1 MLAPSW
7 FVRVFALAFSLVL
20 LSAATAQ
27 EKPAAPAKAAAQG
40 KSAAQAKAAAQTK
53 PAAAQD
59 KVTTEVRA
67 STEQLVKAFNAGKAA
82 DLVMQFAPDGELI
95 DEEGTLYQGRKE
107 LTELFTEFGKRFP
120 GAQLAVE
127 IESIRSIG
135 PNLAIE
141 EGTRFIEAVAKDT
154 PARATLR
161 YTAVRTKVDGAWLI
175 ASLREFTAD
184 PEPTPN
190 EHLQSLSWVVGDW
203 VNEGTDGAV
212 RISFKWSEDKNF
224 LLGEY
229 QVKLEGQESM
239 KSHQRIGWDPLT
251 GKVRSWLFDS
261 DGGFAEGAWTA
272 VEDGWV
278 IKSESVNPDATTGSA
293 TLTVIPKD
301 KDHFTMKGTERIVG
315 DLREP
320 DFEFQIARRPPVASK

>member
-1 MLAPSW
+1 M
-7 FVRVFALAFSLVL
+7 FSP
-20 LSAATAQ
+20 Q
-27 EKPAAPAKAAAQG
+27 
-40 KSAAQAKAAAQTK
+40 
-53 PAAAQD
+53 
-59 KVTTEVRA
+59 
-67 STEQLVKAFNAGKAA
+67 
-82 DLVMQFAPDGELI
+82 GELI
-95 DEEGTLYQGRKE
+95 DEDGTHYVGRKE
-107 LTELFTEFGKRFP
+107 LTELFTEFGKKFP
-120 GAQLAVE
+120 GAQLALE
-127 IESIRSIG
+127 IESIRTIG

-141 EGTRFIEAVAKDT
+141 EGTRYIEAVAKET

-161 YTAVRTKVDGAWLI
+161 YTAVLTKVDGDWLI

-190 EHLQSLSWVVGDW
+190 DHLQSLAWVVGDW

-212 RISFKWSEDKNF
+212 RLSFKWSEDKNY

-229 QVKLEGQESM
+229 NVTLAGQPAM

-251 GKVRSWLFDS
+251 GKVRSWLFDA

-278 IKSESVNPDATTGSA
+278 IKSETVNPDATTGSA
-293 TLTVIPKD
+293 TLTVTPQD

-320 DFEFQIARRPPVASK
+320 DFEFRIARRPPVASK

>member
-1 MLAPSW
+1 MLGRSW
-7 FVRVFALAFSLVL
+7 LVQVFALAIVGVAFCSV
-20 LSAATAQ
+20 
-27 EKPAAPAKAAAQG
+27 
-40 KSAAQAKAAAQTK
+40 
-53 PAAAQD
+53 AAAQD
-59 KVTTEVRA
+59 DKVAAEIRA
-67 STEQLVKAFNAGKAA
+67 IDEKLVKAFNTGKAA
-82 DLVMQFAPDGELI
+82 ELAGMFAEQGELI
-95 DEEGTLYQGRKE
+95 DEEGTHYVGRKE
-107 LTELFTEFGKRFP
+107 LTELFTEFGKKFP
-120 GAQLAVE
+120 GAQLALE
-127 IESIRSIG
+127 IESIRAIG

-141 EGTRFIEAVAKDT
+141 EGTRYIEAVAKET
-154 PARATLR
+154 PTRATLR
-161 YTAVRTKVDGAWLI
+161 YTAVLTKIDGAWQI

-190 EHLQSLSWVVGDW
+190 DHLQSLAWVVGEW

-212 RISFKWSEDKNF
+212 RITYKWSEDQNF

-229 QVKLEGQESM
+229 QVTLAGQESM

-251 GKVRSWLFDS
+251 GKVRSWLFDA

-278 IKSESVNPDATTGSA
+278 IKSESINPDATTGSA
-293 TLTVIPKD
+293 TLTVTPKD
-301 KDHFTMKGTERIVG
+301 KDHFTLKGTERIVG

>member
-1 MLAPSW
+1 MALIAGMLPYLLAGAPMLAFSRLVPA
-7 FVRVFALAFSLVL
+7 FALAFGGLVL
-20 LSAATAQ
+20 CSAAVAQ
-27 EKPAAPAKAAAQG
+27 E
-40 KSAAQAKAAAQTK
+40 
-53 PAAAQD
+53 D
-59 KVTTEVRA
+59 KVTAEVRA
-67 STEQLVKAFNAGKAA
+67 STEQLVKAFNEGKAA
-82 DLVMQFAPDGELI
+82 DLAVLFSPQGELI
-95 DEEGTLYQGRKE
+95 DEEGTHYVGRKE
-107 LTELFTEFGKRFP
+107 LTELLTKFFEKFP
-120 GAQLAVE
+120 GAKLAVE
-127 IESIRSIG
+127 IESIRSLG

-141 EGTRFIEAVAKDT
+141 EGTRFIEAATKDSPT
-154 PARATLR
+154 PGRATLR
-161 YTAVRTKVDGAWLI
+161 YTAVRSKENGAWLI

-184 PEPTPN
+184 PVPTPN
-190 EHLQSLSWVVGDW
+190 EHLQSLAWVVGDW

-229 QVKLEGQESM
+229 QVTLAGQPAM

-251 GKVRSWLFDS
+251 GKVRSWLFDA
-261 DGGFAEGAWTA
+261 DGGFSEGAWTA

-293 TLTVIPKD
+293 TLTVTPTD
-301 KDHFTMKGTERIVG
+301 KDHFTLKGTERIVG

>member
-1 MLAPSW
+1 
-7 FVRVFALAFSLVL
+7 VFALAIGGLVL
-20 LSAATAQ
+20 SSAAVAQ
-27 EKPAAPAKAAAQG
+27 E
-40 KSAAQAKAAAQTK
+40 
-53 PAAAQD
+53 D
-59 KVTTEVRA
+59 KLTAEIRA
-67 STEQLVKAFNAGKAA
+67 STEQLVKSFNAGKAA
-82 DLVMQFAPDGELI
+82 DLAVLFSPQGELI

-107 LTELFTEFGKRFP
+107 LTELLTKFFEKFP
-120 GAQLAVE
+120 GAKLAVE
-127 IESIRSIG
+127 IESIRAIG

-141 EGTRFIEAVAKDT
+141 EGTRFIEAVAKET

-161 YTAVRTKVDGAWLI
+161 YTAVRNKVDGAWLI

-184 PEPTPN
+184 PVPTPN
-190 EHLQSLSWVVGDW
+190 DHLQSLAWVVGDW

-229 QVKLEGQESM
+229 NVTLAGQPAM

-293 TLTVIPKD
+293 TLTVIPQD

-320 DFEFQIARRPPVASK
+320 DFEFRIARRPPVASK